1 MKPGHRSRLQR
12 RRAEIARNKAKKLK
26 DGIGFRRTYEK
37 LLIQAAPTRQ
47 DDERVK

>member
-1 MKPGHRSRLQR
+1 MKAQHRTRLQR

-26 DGIGFRRTYEK
+26 EGVGFRRSYER
-37 LLIQAAPTRQ
+37 LLIQAAPARQ